1 MSKRI
6 FDFVS
11 ALFGLILLLPVLS
24 VVAGWIKYDSP
35 GPVFFRQKRV
45 GQYGATFRIFK
56 FRTMMV
62 DTESRGQITVGR
74 DVRITSIGHMLR
86 RYKLDE
92 LPQLINVLLGDMS
105 LVGPRPEVPKY
116 VALYPA
122 AQREL
127 ILSVKP
133 GITDLASIIY
143 RDENHLLG
151 ESNDPERTYIEDIM
165 PVKLRYYEQYVHSKS
180 FWMDLKI
187 IFLTFFK
194 IMKRSDGA

>member
-11 ALFGLILLLPVLS
+11 AFVGLILLSPIFV
-24 VVAGWIKYDSP
+24 VVAFWIKCDSP
-35 GPVFFRQKRV
+35 GPVFFRQERV
-45 GQYGATFRIFK
+45 GHHCTIFRIYK
-56 FRTMMV
+56 FRTMTV
-62 DTESRGQITVGR
+62 NTESRGQITVGC
-74 DVRITSIGHMLR
+74 DVRITRIGHVLR

-92 LPQLINVLLGDMS
+92 FSQLINVLLGDMS

-122 AQREL
+122 AQKEL

-143 RDENHLLG
+143 RDENHWLG
-151 ESNDPERTYIEDIM
+151 GSNDPERTYIEEIM
-165 PVKLRYYEQYVHSKS
+165 PVKLRYYEQYVHSRS
-180 FWMDLKI
+180 FFMDLKI